1 MSRESLGIFVALPLF
16 IASVAIAQS
25 EQQAGPPGDVLLLIQ
40 SELSHL
46 DGAEQ
51 RINLQVEDASPSYT
65 LDQIEKAARFTIEVE
80 GKLPRTPKLTV
91 SFQET
96 PAREVLIWFAKEVD
110 VLYRAERGGKL
121 VVLARS
127 TAELP

>member
-1 MSRESLGIFVALPLF
+1 MRRESLGILVSLPLF
-16 IASVAIAQS
+16 IASIAIAQP
-25 EQQAGPPGDVLLLIQ
+25 EQQADPPGGVLLLIQ

-46 DGAEQ
+46 DGAER

-65 LDQIEKAARFTIEVE
+65 LDQIEKAARFTIKVE

-91 SFQET
+91 SFQRT

-121 VVLARS
+121 VVFTRPV
-127 TAELP
+127 AELQ